1 MTSAQ
6 GHPTPDGTPFAIVD
20 AFTTER
26 PFSGNPAGVV
36 LLEEFPAD
44 EWMQGV
50 ADELH
55 QAETAFLVRADEPG
69 TFRLRHYPSKD
80 ALAQALFAR
89 GLHWY
94 TDRLRHVA
102 ESPGAPLDRL
112 GAIVRG
118 VLDAYR
124 EQPDAVIFVLIG
136 TSSFV
141 PRLEPGTRYPIEV
154 VERVVA
160 DGQADGTVRDGPT
173 NLIAAI
179 LLGCVL
185 RPIIVATYASPG
197 ALDLL
202 RSTDHDH
209 TIEAAAIA
217 AIRRP

>member
-1 MTSAQ
+1 MGRVSQEPALLDAALACFAERGYDATRVKHIADRAGLAESA
-6 GHPTPDGTPFAIVD
+6 
-20 AFTTER
+20 
-26 PFSGNPAGVV
+26 
-36 LLEEFPAD
+36 LY
-44 EWMQGV
+44 
-50 ADELH
+50 
-55 QAETAFLVRADEPG
+55 
-69 TFRLRHYPSKD
+69 RHYPSKD

-160 DGQADGTVRDGPT
+160 EGQADGTVRDGPT